1 MKRGEIYFIFKR
13 DAVGN
18 EIAKARPGIIVSN
31 NVINST
37 SGVVEVVYLTTQPKK
52 DLPTHVAI
60 NSSGVP
66 SVACCE
72 QIDSVSVQ
80 LVGNFRGVCTAEEM
94 KAIDTALLASLG
106 IDNTREDHGKWVD
119 DLVGEM
125 NREQRLQLRD
135 DNAALR
141 AECDRYKKIIDTLL
155 GVIEI

>member
-31 NVINST
+31 NAINST

-52 DLPTHVAI
+52 DLPTHVEI
-60 NSSGVP
+60 NSSGCP

-80 LVGNFRGVCTAEEM
+80 LVGNFRGECTAEEM

-106 IDNTREDHGKWVD
+106 IEIEEGIEVEESIE
-119 DLVGEM
+119 L
-125 NREQRLQLRD
+125 
-135 DNAALR
+135 NANP
-141 AECDRYKKIIDTLL
+141 AELAKIIAERDIYKSLVDRML
-155 GVIEI
+155 RQGVRGV

>member
-13 DAVGN
+13 GTVGN

-31 NVINST
+31 DAINST

-60 NSSGVP
+60 NSSGCP

-94 KAIDTALLASLG
+94 KALDTALLASLG
-106 IDNTREDHGKWVD
+106 IEVAEGVEVEESISI
-119 DLVGEM
+119 DL
-125 NREQRLQLRD
+125 D
-135 DNAALR
+135 AA
-141 AECDRYKKIIDTLL
+141 AAIAKIIAERDIYKELVDKML
-155 GVIEI
+155 RQGVMGV